1 MHLVDRFPFYP
12 QLDGAIRG
20 RIDHSDVTAKVDDVS
35 VDSTWSI
42 YAPDR
47 SLPGIEVAEQDLCAF
62 LSAEF
67 GIDVE
72 ASEQESGKH
81 RICLSVVG
89 ASWSGGE
96 TEGSF
101 RIRVNQ
107 TSVLVE
113 AATGIGVLH
122 GVFHLEDLMRERG
135 APIVRPGVVE
145 REPIFHRRIH
155 RSTLSPFHVEEAA
168 GYTGAPYE
176 RRTFFGKPIIYEAYG
191 EEDAGLRGYYADHV
205 LLGLARHGFNG
216 IWIRGSLRKLTKT
229 KLFPS
234 EDGYPDRALPAI
246 QDLCRRAANYGI
258 HVYLYFNEPMGV
270 PDADPFFETHPN
282 ARGSKVRHYQEVRC
296 LCTSDPDVLDYLE
309 EGMAYLCSHV
319 PELAGSILI
328 SASEYPSHCW
338 CHVRPGAVD
347 GLEGY
352 IREGLLCERC
362 AGRDPRDIVV
372 EVIGALHKGMKKVKP
387 DGELIA
393 WNWSWN
399 LYEPDPQ
406 PELLSRLPEDVIVM
420 GDFERGM
427 PTRALDMEYRNEEYS
442 LKLIGPSKRFE
453 GVLDRQRQNGMPTYA
468 KLQMGTT
475 HENGTVPYLPV
486 LQSIGMKHRVLSELG
501 VAGIMTCWNFGNM
514 VCVATEAANAFSWV
528 PQDESVDDVL
538 KRVAARHVGNEIAP
552 VLVGAWQMMFDGLVE
567 AFPGTNPL
575 TYYSPMTRGPAFP
588 WTFDR
593 VNEIFPPSWLTVP
606 DARADDMKNWLSVF
620 GPDGVKRCMARLDE
634 CWSEA
639 ISRMEEA
646 LVRARGSGKI
656 ALELEIG
663 VARMCVIQFRSTGGI
678 IEFLTARDG
687 YLDGTEETIKMECL
701 DRLEAAVREE
711 RENATDALP
720 LVDADPRLG
729 FHAEGH
735 TYLFNRELI
744 EEKIGQLDEMLDVRI
759 PQARNI

>member
-1 MHLVDRFPFYP
+1 VKD
-12 QLDGAIRG
+12 
-20 RIDHSDVTAKVDDVS
+20 DDVS
-35 VDSTWSI
+35 VDASWSVH
-42 YAPDR
+42 APDR
-47 SLPGIEVAEQDLCAF
+47 MAPGVEVALSDLRAF
-62 LSAEF
+62 L
-67 GIDVE
+67 E
-72 ASEQESGKH
+72 AGFEIQVHASGKGH
-81 RICLSVVG
+81 GEKQICLSVVG
-89 ASWSGGE
+89 DHWSGSK
-96 TEGSF
+96 TEGAF
-101 RIRVNQ
+101 RIRIEQ
-107 TSVLVE
+107 MSVQVE

-135 APIVRPGVVE
+135 APILRPDVIE
-145 REPIFHRRIH
+145 REPVFQRRIH

-168 GYTGAPYE
+168 GYAGAPYE
-176 RRTFFGKPIIYEAYG
+176 RRTFFGNPIIYEAYG
-191 EEDAGLRGYYADHV
+191 EEDAGLGGYYADHI

-234 EDGYPDRALPAI
+234 NHGYPDKALPAI
-246 QDLCRRAANYGI
+246 QDLCRRASQYGI
-258 HVYLYFNEPMGV
+258 GVYLYFNEPMGV
-270 PDADPFFETHPN
+270 PDRDPFFQVHPE
-282 ARGSKVRHYQEVRC
+282 ARGSRVRHYQEVRC
-296 LCTSDPDVLDYLE
+296 LCTSDPDVLEYLE
-309 EGMAYLCSHV
+309 EGMAYLYSHV

-338 CHVRPGAVD
+338 CHVRPGAEG
-347 GLEGY
+347 GLEGFV
-352 IREGLLCERC
+352 REGLLCERC
-362 AGRDPRDIVV
+362 ADRDPRDIVA
-372 EVIGALHKGMKKVKP
+372 EVIGALHKGMKKGKT
-387 DGELIA
+387 DCELIA

-406 PELLSRLPEDVIVM
+406 PELLSRLPNDVIVM

-427 PTRALDMEYRNEEYS
+427 PTRALDMEYKNEEYS
-442 LKLIGPSKRFE
+442 LKLIGPSDRFE
-453 GVLDRQRQNGMPTYA
+453 GVRKRQRENGMPTFA

-486 LQSIGMKHRVLSELG
+486 LQSIGKKHRVLSELG

-514 VCVATEAANAFSWV
+514 VCVATEAANAFSWT
-528 PQDESVDDVL
+528 PQYESVDYVL
-538 KRVAARHVGNEIAP
+538 EHVAARHVGREIAP
-552 VLVGAWQMMFDGLVE
+552 ILVGAWQMMFDGLVE

-593 VNEIFPPSWLTVP
+593 VNKIFPPSWLTVP

-620 GPDGVKRCMARLDE
+620 GPDGVRRCMARLDT

-639 ISRMEEA
+639 ISLMEEA
-646 LVRARGSGKI
+646 LVRAHGSGKI

-663 VARMCVIQFRSTGGI
+663 VAKMCVIQFRSTGGI
-678 IEFLTARDG
+678 VDFLTARDG
-687 YLDGTEETIKMECL
+687 YLDGSEKRIKLAYL

-711 RENATDALP
+711 RENAIEALP

-744 EEKIGQLDEMLDVRI
+744 EEKIRQLDEMLETRI
-759 PQARNI
+759 PEAKQDLQTRGKE